1 MLKTSTKKSI
11 ATIIVLS
18 IILTLLILLLVRL
31 RGSTNQSLSGDA
43 YVQSLAKKNNRF
55 FPFRYFK
62 DERGRVL
69 PIVSLG
75 AFFRSDADKARYMEY
90 IQKGIKIIGI
100 TSYKSFPKKI
110 TDVSEDK
117 YHITDNFDYTGNIKN
132 WLCCF
137 RNASDFGFTSQNKLS
152 DQSESDFYDVD
163 TANTEKKYDFIYICN
178 KDSDACDING
188 WNAINRN
195 YRLALSCFPI
205 MISEMGLRGLIVG
218 RVKCGLEE
226 KYGNMIETTDFL
238 PYHELQTKMRQ
249 SRFLFVP
256 NVLDASPRV
265 VSECLIKGVPVLMN
279 RHILCGYKYINRDTG
294 VFFTDESDIRDAIV
308 QLKER
313 IDNKQID
320 PRQWWSQ
327 NYGVTNASVR
337 LRNFLAECYPDV
349 MQNVKEVKFIL

>member
-1 MLKTSTKKSI
+1 MTKMAKVK
-11 ATIIVLS
+11 ALL
-18 IILTLLILLLVRL
+18 IILVIILIALTLFFCL
-31 RGSTNQSLSGDA
+31 RGNQNLSGDA
-43 YVQSLAKKNNRF
+43 YIQSLAHANNRF

-62 DERGRVL
+62 DEHDRVL

-75 AFFRSDADKARYMEY
+75 AFFRSDADKARYNEY
-90 IQKGIKIIGI
+90 VQRGIKVIGI
-100 TSYKSFPKKI
+100 TSYKSFPLKI
-110 TDVSEDK
+110 TDISEDK
-117 YHITDNFDYTGNIKN
+117 YHLTDDFNYVGNIKN

-137 RNASDFGFTSQNKLS
+137 RNASDFGFTNQNKLS
-152 DQSESDFYDVD
+152 NQSESDFYDVD
-163 TANTEKKYDFIYICN
+163 ETTADKKYDFIYICN

-205 MISEMGLRGLIVG
+205 MINEMGLKGLIVG

-226 KYGNMIETTDFL
+226 KYGDMIETTDFL

-279 RHILCGYKYINRDTG
+279 KNILCGYKYINSETG
-294 VFFTDESDIRDAIV
+294 AFFTDESNIRDAIV
-308 QLKER
+308 RLKER

-320 PRQWWSQ
+320 PRQWWRQ
-327 NYGVTNASVR
+327 HYGVKNAAIR
-337 LRNFLAECYPDV
+337 LRNFLADCFPDI
-349 MQNVKEVKFIL
+349 MQNVKEVRFIL